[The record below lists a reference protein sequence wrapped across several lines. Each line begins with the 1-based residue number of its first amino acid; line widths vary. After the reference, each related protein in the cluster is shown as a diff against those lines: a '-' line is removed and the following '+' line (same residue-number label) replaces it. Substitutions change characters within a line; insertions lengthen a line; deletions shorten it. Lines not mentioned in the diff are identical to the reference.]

1 MVVMNARVVIPT
13 TAAVM
18 CVIAMI
24 PGLPYGYFTLLRVI
38 VCGAAAF
45 SAFNLFER
53 KVEGLAWAFVM
64 TAVLFNPFIKIHLGR
79 DVWWLVDGVAAAL
92 LGMSAARLRR

>member
-1 MVVMNARVVIPT
+1 MNARVVIPT
-13 TAAVM
+13 VAAAM
-18 CVIAMI
+18 CVIAMM

-53 KVEGLAWAFVM
+53 KVEGLAWACV
-64 TAVLFNPFIKIHLGR
+64 TIAVLFNPFVKIHLGR
-79 DVWWLVDGVAAAL
+79 DVWWLADGVAAVFM
-92 LGMSAARLRR
+92 GMSAARLRR